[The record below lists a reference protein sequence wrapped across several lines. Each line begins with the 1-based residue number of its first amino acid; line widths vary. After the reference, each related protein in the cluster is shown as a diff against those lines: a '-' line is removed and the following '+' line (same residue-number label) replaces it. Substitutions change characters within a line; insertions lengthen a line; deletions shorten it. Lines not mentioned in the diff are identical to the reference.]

1 MAQIS
6 CHILNFVLEL
16 NVCYNL
22 LVFYWEQVKFNHGVG
37 IQLKIR
43 HFCTT
48 EEVMSETVTE
58 AVIVALI
65 LRLIQMG
72 KTSGN

>member
-22 LVFYWEQVKFNHGVG
+22 QVVYWEQVKFNHGVG
-37 IQLKIR
+37 FQLKICR
-43 HFCTT
+43 FCTT
-48 EEVMSETVTE
+48 EEGMSATVTE
-58 AVIVALI
+58 SVISSS
-65 LRLIQMG
+65 
-72 KTSGN
+72 KTSVDSNVKDKWN